1 MTICDYSIY
10 DNQLKFI
17 IISILSYLEFLDCY
31 YIKMFGK
38 VGEMKKLYDKYKTLQ
53 KALKNLVIRG
63 KEGKFTGDDGVEQ
76 DAVVVDISGEMKL
89 RDLHINDESPLS
101 PAKRTELE
109 KIITSCF
116 QKAQTK
122 AQEVV
127 AEKTKEVLGFDP
139 SDMANMMWGGGM
151 PGMN

>member
-1 MTICDYSIY
+1 MSLYKSNEGRFLT
-10 DNQLKFI
+10 
-17 IISILSYLEFLDCY
+17 SYY
-31 YIKMFGK
+31 NSMFWK
-38 VGEMKKLYDKYKTLQ
+38 IGEMKKLYDKYKTLQ

-63 KEGKFTGDDGVEQ
+63 KEGSFTDADGVLQ

-89 RDLHINDESPLS
+89 RDLHIQDESLLS
-101 PAKRTELE
+101 PSKRTELE
-109 KIITSCF
+109 KLITACF

-122 AQEVV
+122 AQEIVG
-127 AEKTKEVLGFDP
+127 EKTKEILGFDP